1 MLPLCSLWQAT
12 GIVDRN
18 FHLGRQAGIEFGRAV
33 WRYLTWDRILFQ
45 SVPWFRALRVATSMR
60 IACSAACANTGCP
73 PLTSTDFTVPSGAT
87 SASILTDPYRF
98 MVRAISGY
106 FGTTRFTTWR
116 ALSELSCW
124 ANEELEHRATA
135 QNRTTN
141 AAAARRLIKQ
151 VPTFSAY

>member
-1 MLPLCSLWQAT
+1 MLSVLPLCSLWQAT

-87 SASILTDPYRF
+87 SASILTDPFRF

-116 ALSELSCW
+116 RALRVVLLGKRRTRSQGDCPE
-124 ANEELEHRATA
+124 
-135 QNRTTN
+135 QNH
-141 AAAARRLIKQ
+141 KH
-151 VPTFSAY
+151 S